1 MQKDRHPSTNLKPR
15 ASGLLL
21 GLAAAGVPADAA
33 LAEILGEEILAARLD
48 LERLAHRWAARGAA
62 DPGLDDWTRSA
73 LAHIAQ
79 HGTPP
84 AHTDG
89 TAGDGPL
96 AFCLPVAIA
105 ARSTPRNL
113 VSGSF
118 HIALLTHPEPRSA
131 WATVAINVAAAW
143 LLLGKRDVLPEVL
156 DVLRA
161 NEAPA
166 ELAGA
171 LRRIPFL
178 RREEL
183 PAPDGSAVTT
193 AMLALWLAHHE
204 PIPAR
209 GLEWIAARLGIGTRA
224 AGVAAALLAARHG
237 ETPMPAGVTA
247 GIENSERLGE
257 LAGRL
262 TGESPAA

>member
-1 MQKDRHPSTNLKPR
+1 MQKDTLSPNNLKPR
-15 ASGLLL
+15 AGGLLV
-21 GLAAAGVPADAA
+21 GLAAAGAPADLA
-33 LAEILGEEILAARLD
+33 LAEILAEEILASHLD

-62 DPGLDDWTRSA
+62 DAGLDPWTRSA

-84 AHTDG
+84 GETAG

-96 AFCLPVAIA
+96 AFCLPIAIA

-143 LLLGKRDVLPEVL
+143 LLLGKRDVLPDVL

-166 ELAGA
+166 ELADA
-171 LRRIPFL
+171 LRRVPFL
-178 RREEL
+178 RRNDV
-183 PAPDGSAVTT
+183 PAADGTAVTT
-193 AMLALWLAHHE
+193 AVIALWLAHHE
-204 PIPAR
+204 PKPAR
-209 GLEWIAARLGIGTRA
+209 GMEWISDRLGVGTRA

-237 ETPMPAGVTA
+237 ETPMPAGRAA
-247 GIENSERLGE
+247 GIVEVERLRT

-262 TGESPAA
+262 AGGG

>member
-1 MQKDRHPSTNLKPR
+1 MRKDTLPLANLKPR
-15 ASGLLL
+15 AHGLLL
-21 GLAAAGVPADAA
+21 GLAAAGVPVDVA
-33 LAEILGEEILAARLD
+33 LAEILGEEILAPHLD
-48 LERLAHRWAARGAA
+48 LERVAHRWAARGAT
-62 DPGLDDWTRSA
+62 DPGLDRWSRGA

-84 AHTDG
+84 LQTDG

-131 WATVAINVAAAW
+131 WATVGINVAAAW
-143 LLLGKRDVLPEVL
+143 LLLGKRDVLPDVLEVL
-156 DVLRA
+156 HA
-161 NEAPA
+161 NDAPA
-166 ELAGA
+166 ELIAA
-171 LRRIPFL
+171 LRRVPFL

-193 AMLALWLAHHE
+193 ATLALWLAHHE
-204 PIPAR
+204 PLPAR
-209 GLEWIAARLGIGTRA
+209 GMEWIAARLGIGTRP

-237 ETPMPAGVTA
+237 ETPMPAGVAA
-247 GIENSERLGE
+247 GIEESGRLKE

-262 TGESPAA
+262 TGEG